1 MLWCPPVHRLTV
13 DSVCGIHDL
22 GSSIDCAWDHTYIQQ
37 GVAVEV
43 GGGDYIDYNAP
54 KFIVTPIFK
63 PR

>member
-43 GGGDYIDYNAP
+43 GGGDYNAP